1 MGSAV
6 LDERSSEL
14 RNLHGSYAMYEEGK
28 NHSEYLS
35 DLKYKKEVQILEIN
49 CQDDLEKDWENL
61 NYVYHYYIV
70 KEGNKQGLM
79 RLAVPT
85 KNIIEHIPK
94 KEWETGAVVSE
105 IIKLANQRLIPIK
118 FTKDEFIIKVEKP
131 KLNKHL
137 YFDVRQAKYIG
148 DEDIITKSKQLTKYI
163 Q

>member
-1 MGSAV
+1 
-6 LDERSSEL
+6 
-14 RNLHGSYAMYEEGK
+14 
-28 NHSEYLS
+28 
-35 DLKYKKEVQILEIN
+35 
-49 CQDDLEKDWENL
+49 
-61 NYVYHYYIV
+61 
-70 KEGNKQGLM
+70 M

-85 KNIIEHIPK
+85 KNIIERVPK